1 VRASP
6 LVRVVVVTYS
16 PGPTLQTFLSSLRL
30 ATTADYEVVLADNGS
45 TDGVPEEAAAEPGV
59 TLVSTGGN
67 VGYGQAANAGARGA
81 TAPWLLIANPDV
93 RWCQPGAVD
102 ALLAAAARW
111 PAGGAFGPAIV
122 TPDGQLYP
130 SARAL
135 PSLGRGIGHAL
146 AGWWWPTNPWT
157 ASYRQER
164 ESPVEEEC
172 GWLSGS
178 ALLVRREAFES
189 VGGFDPRYF
198 MYFEDVD
205 LCDRLGR
212 AGWTSVYVP
221 SAVVEHS
228 GGHATRRAPKLM
240 LRAHH
245 ASAYRYLADRYRGL
259 RWLPVRAVL
268 RTGLLAR
275 YLLSR
280 VSVRTAEGA
289 APTRSADLLKDSRD
303 SLSA

>member
-1 VRASP
+1 MC
-6 LVRVVVVTYS
+6 
-16 PGPTLQTFLSSLRL
+16 
-30 ATTADYEVVLADNGS
+30 
-45 TDGVPEEAAAEPGV
+45 
-59 TLVSTGGN
+59 
-67 VGYGQAANAGARGA
+67 AGASR
-81 TAPWLLIANPDV
+81 V
-93 RWCQPGAVD
+93 RVD
-102 ALLAAAARW
+102 ALLAAATRW
-111 PAGGAFGPAIV
+111 PAAGAFGPAIV

-157 ASYRQER
+157 AAYRQER
-164 ESPVEEEC
+164 ESPAEGEC

-178 ALLVRREAFES
+178 ALLVRREAFEA

-205 LCDRLGR
+205 LCDRLAR
-212 AGWTSVYVP
+212 AGWSSVYVP

-228 GGHATRRAPKLM
+228 GGHATRRVPERM
-240 LRAHH
+240 QRAHH

-259 RWLPVRAVL
+259 RWLPVRMVL

-289 APTRSADLLKDSRD
+289 APTRSADLLKDARED
-303 SLSA
+303 VSA

>member
-1 VRASP
+1 VTASP
-6 LVRVVVVTYS
+6 LVRIVVVTYS
-16 PGPTLQTFLSSLRL
+16 PGPSLETFLSSLRL
-30 ATTADYEVVLADNGS
+30 ATSAAYEVVLADNGS
-45 TDGVPEEAAAEPGV
+45 TDGIPEAAAAEPGV
-59 TLVSTGGN
+59 SLVRTGGN
-67 VGYGQAANAGARGA
+67 VGYGRAANAGALDA

-93 RWCQPGAVD
+93 RWCQPGALD
-102 ALLAAAARW
+102 ALLAAGERW
-111 PAGGAFGPAIV
+111 PKGGAFGPAIV
-122 TPDGQLYP
+122 TPDGRLYP

-164 ESPVEEEC
+164 ESPAEGEC

-189 VGGFDPRYF
+189 AGGFDPKYF

-212 AGWTSVYVP
+212 GGWRSIYVP

-228 GGHATRRAPKLM
+228 GGHATRRVPKLM
-240 LRAHH
+240 QRAHH
-245 ASAYRYLADRYRGL
+245 LSAYRYLADRYRGL
-259 RWLPVRAVL
+259 RWLPVRLVL
-268 RTGLLAR
+268 RGGLLAR

-289 APTRSADLLKDSRD
+289 APTRSAELLDNSSRTA
-303 SLSA
+303 S

>member
-1 VRASP
+1 MTAGP
-6 LVRVVVVTYS
+6 LVRIVVVTYS
-16 PGPTLQTFLSSLRL
+16 PGPSLQTFLSSLQQ
-30 ATTADYEVVLADNGS
+30 ATSAAYEVVLADNGS
-45 TDGVPEEAAAEPGV
+45 TDGIPETAAAEPGV
-59 TLVSTGGN
+59 TLVPTGSN
-67 VGYGQAANAGARGA
+67 VGYGRAANAGAEGA

-93 RWCQPGAVD
+93 RWCQPGALD
-102 ALLAAAARW
+102 ALLAAGERW
-111 PAGGAFGPAIV
+111 PEGGAFGPAIV
-122 TPDGQLYP
+122 TPDGRLYP

-164 ESPVEEEC
+164 ESPAEGVC

-212 AGWTSVYVP
+212 AGWSSIYVP

-228 GGHATRRAPKLM
+228 GGHATRRVPEIM
-240 LRAHH
+240 QRAHH
-245 ASAYRYLADRYRGL
+245 LSAYRYLADRYRGL
-259 RWLPVRAVL
+259 RWLPVRLVL
-268 RTGLLAR
+268 RAGLMAR

-289 APTRSADLLKDSRD
+289 APTRSADLLDDSPRAA
-303 SLSA
+303 S

>member
-1 VRASP
+1 VSASP

-16 PGPTLQTFLSSLRL
+16 PGPSLETFLSSLQL
-30 ATTADYEVVLADNGS
+30 ATTASYEVVLADNGS
-45 TDGVPEEAAAEPGV
+45 TDGVPEEAASQPGV
-59 TLVSTGGN
+59 SLVPTGGN
-67 VGYGQAANAGARGA
+67 VGYGRAANAGAQGA
-81 TAPWLLIANPDV
+81 QAQWLLIANPDV
-93 RWCQPGAVD
+93 RWCQPGAID
-102 ALLAAAARW
+102 ALLAASTRW
-111 PAGGAFGPAIV
+111 PKAGAFGPAIV

-146 AGWWWPTNPWT
+146 AGWWWPSNPWT

-164 ESPVEEEC
+164 ESPVEGEC

-178 ALLVRREAFES
+178 ALLVRRDAFES
-189 VGGFDPRYF
+189 VGGFDPKYF

-205 LCDRLGR
+205 LCDRLAR
-212 AGWTSVYVP
+212 AGWSSVYVP
-221 SAVVEHS
+221 TAVVEHS
-228 GGHATRRAPKLM
+228 GGHATKRAPVVM
-240 LRAHH
+240 QRAHH

-268 RTGLLAR
+268 RAGLFGR

-280 VSVRTAEGA
+280 ISSRTAEGA
-289 APTRSADLLKDSRD
+289 APTRSAEVLNGSSRAA
-303 SLSA
+303 S

>member
-1 VRASP
+1 MTAGP
-6 LVRVVVVTYS
+6 LVRIVVVTYS
-16 PGPTLQTFLSSLRL
+16 PGPSLQTFLSSLEL
-30 ATTADYEVVLADNGS
+30 ATSAPYEVVLADNGS
-45 TDGVPEEAAAEPGV
+45 TDGAPEEAAAEPGV
-59 TLVSTGGN
+59 TLIHTGGN
-67 VGYGQAANAGARGA
+67 VGYGRAANAGAKAA
-81 TAPWLLIANPDV
+81 TAPWILIANPDV
-93 RWCQPGAVD
+93 RWCQPGALD
-102 ALLAAAARW
+102 ALLAAGERW
-111 PAGGAFGPAIV
+111 PKGGAFGPAIV

-164 ESPVEEEC
+164 DSPAEGAC

-189 VGGFDPRYF
+189 VGGFDPKYF

-212 AGWTSVYVP
+212 AGWTSIYVP

-228 GGHATRRAPKLM
+228 GGHATRRVPQIM
-240 LRAHH
+240 QRAHH
-245 ASAYRYLADRYRGL
+245 LSAYRYLADRYPGA
-259 RWLPVRAVL
+259 RWLPVRIVL
-268 RTGLLAR
+268 RGGLLAR

-289 APTRSADLLKDSRD
+289 APTRSADLLDKS
-303 SLSA
+303 S

>member
-1 VRASP
+1 MTASP

-16 PGPTLQTFLSSLRL
+16 PGPSLEMFLSSLRL

-45 TDGVPEEAAAEPGV
+45 TDGIPETAAAEPGV

-67 VGYGQAANAGARGA
+67 VGYGRAVNAGARDA

-93 RWCQPGAVD
+93 RWCQPGAID
-102 ALLAAAARW
+102 ALLAAAERW
-111 PAGGAFGPAIV
+111 SSGGAFGPAIV

-164 ESPVEEEC
+164 ESPVEGEC

-189 VGGFDPRYF
+189 VGGFDPKYF

-205 LCDRLGR
+205 LCDRLAR
-212 AGWTSVYVP
+212 AGWSCIYVP
-221 SAVVEHS
+221 SSVVEHS
-228 GGHATRRAPKLM
+228 GGHATKRVPKLM

-245 ASAYRYLADRYRGL
+245 TSAYRYLADRYPGV
-259 RWLPVRAVL
+259 RWMPVRLVL

-275 YLLSR
+275 YLLAR

-289 APTRSADLLKDSRD
+289 APTRSAELLEQSSRLA
-303 SLSA
+303 S